1 MNGGRRPTTAL
12 NSTKSEQKDGMISV
26 ARSNISKQEIRYS
39 FSTLVFVYLVM
50 VSLEASGK
58 APFLVLNATDHD
70 AITLQDDDGNVF
82 KANGQGLKIFLEPK
96 IPELEEVDVYELTE
110 IE

>member
-1 MNGGRRPTTAL
+1 
-12 NSTKSEQKDGMISV
+12 
-26 ARSNISKQEIRYS
+26 
-39 FSTLVFVYLVM
+39 
-50 VSLEASGK
+50 
-58 APFLVLNATDHD
+58 VLNAADHG

-82 KANGQGLKIFLEPK
+82 KANGQRLKIFLEPE